1 MWYHQIKRP
10 CIINSLL
17 RGIFMYLLVLFPK
30 KGLLWNR
37 IWSLMNLENLVDKL
51 KDELFKCSF
60 SILGGLES
68 PSGQIQSEYHAIN
81 LQMVQTANWWKKFH
95 QCNALRFQKERHW
108 WKQGS
113 PCIDSTAMQPQA
125 EYIDVKFVYISKD
138 DIIKA
143 EELSILW
150 CMILAFTVNCQRWAW
165 LYPLQWQHGSFYGYR
180 NP

>member
-1 MWYHQIKRP
+1 
-10 CIINSLL
+10 
-17 RGIFMYLLVLFPK
+17 MYLLVLFPK

-143 EELSILW
+143 EDWVSFDVWSWLSVLTASVELD
-150 CMILAFTVNCQRWAW
+150 CTHFNGNMEAFMGIGTPR
-165 LYPLQWQHGSFYGYR
+165 LQVL
-180 NP
+180 